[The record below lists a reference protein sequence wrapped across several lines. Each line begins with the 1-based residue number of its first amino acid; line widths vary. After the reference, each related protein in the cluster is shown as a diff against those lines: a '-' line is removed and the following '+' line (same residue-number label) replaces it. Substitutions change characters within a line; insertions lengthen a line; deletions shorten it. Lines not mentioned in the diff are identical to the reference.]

1 MSSLEASLKLR
12 DQFTQVL
19 NKINNGL
26 QKAAGNMDTFKKKI
40 SGPATAF
47 QSLGNAASAGI
58 NKLNSSIRSKMTTAS
73 NIVKS
78 STEKILSV
86 FGNFGNRI
94 SSKLGL
100 SGVTQKFSSTFSSVK
115 ASVSS
120 AMSSAVA
127 KVASGI
133 AKMKATII
141 ASGPAFKQFGSEI
154 KASFDKINTSVSTV
168 GNKLLNVAKVA
179 AVAGTAA
186 LVGIGKKVYDIAGGF
201 ESQMSR
207 VQAIS
212 GATGDSFTKLRDQ
225 AIDLGAKTAF
235 SATESA
241 KGMEDLASA
250 GFSANE
256 IMAAM
261 PGMLNL
267 AAVSGGDV
275 ALAAENSAAALRGF
289 GLEASQAGHVSDV
302 FARAAADTN
311 AEVADM
317 GEAMKYVAPVAHSM
331 GLSIEEV
338 AASVGILSDAGIKGS
353 QAGTTLRGA
362 LARLAKP
369 TAAMKDTMANLG
381 LSFYDSNGNM
391 KSLTDQ
397 VGMLQK
403 AFKGLT
409 PEQQQNALVTLY
421 GQESLSGM
429 MALVAAGPD
438 KLNKLTKSLENSNGA
453 AEEMAK
459 TMQNN
464 LKSKVEQLGGAL
476 ESVAIRIGDRLF
488 PLIAPQ
494 IEKLT
499 TWIDQT
505 FSKVNIDGF
514 FDKLSKYG
522 KALKGAFDDVK
533 GPISDAFGAIGDSL
547 AKMNGKFGSAKNV
560 DKFKSVLTSVTG
572 VIKGIASFA
581 EKHSDGIAKL
591 ISSLPKLMAAFVGF
605 KIGSGVLG
613 TIATFGSGIAGA
625 AKATGTLV
633 SNLAKLG
640 KAKPPKNPTVPTT
653 NLPSVGGQ
661 GGAATNP
668 FAPLLDTFNG
678 FAKSAGKLAIVFG
691 VIKLIEEAAQ
701 ALQDINKKVPK
712 DLSDLAPKML
722 NMGIA
727 LTAMGAFVKV
737 ASVVAG
743 NNISG
748 AITGLAVVAGISGNL
763 MLAAEALKQI
773 NDKVPESIGDVA
785 KKMGSIAVA
794 IGGMGVLI
802 TAVGAFAS
810 TGLGTVAIIA
820 GLISVA
826 AIASEMIV
834 VAEAM
839 QQFNN
844 KVPEDISGVKEKID
858 SVSKVIGYF
867 TAANLGGV
875 IDLFSNIFG
884 TLNVGAVSSGLDKMQ
899 TLAEEINNFSSL
911 DIKTDGVSGKIDA
924 IRDVMQKFNDG
935 TGIISKAAEALSNTL
950 DSSIVNSA
958 TSALSAMNEMVV
970 PINQLATVPV
980 RSEEAIGKVDLIK
993 KVLDKVGSSSVVEA
1007 VGTKLQAVDL
1017 GSAKQALN
1025 TMNELVIPINQLATV
1040 PVRSEE
1046 AIGKIDLAKEVI
1058 KKLGSSS
1065 LIEWIGSMIQGSQVG
1080 EALSSLRAMNEMVV
1094 PINQLATVPVNAEA
1108 ANGKIDLIASVIERL
1123 SPTVFGVA
1131 KTISSDA
1138 IASASSALQSM
1149 IELVPKINQLAS
1161 TEVQSLQAQTVI
1173 QGIKNVLNELAGL
1186 NGTSIAI
1193 AVSGFDMLSTSMT
1206 NVVSSGQILITS
1218 LSQINTSVSA
1228 TVTTVQTAGS
1238 QIVSAMTQSMTQ
1250 TRAVI
1255 VSGTI
1260 AMASAFTSGM
1270 AMSVSTVRS
1279 GNAQIVGAFSGLRV
1293 QLQSAGYYAM
1303 SGLAAGIAAGSG
1315 SAIAQAQSVANQVSS
1330 TIRSALK
1337 IHSPSRVMMA
1347 VGQFVGQGLANG
1359 IAATQN
1365 LVSKASNALAFSA
1378 VPNPVADISA
1388 NGTVTSN
1395 VQLDDSEISR
1405 LQASASQQ
1413 VVVNHKQVVPQVT
1426 IHVENNNGD
1435 PIDTEA
1441 LLQEFEERIEEM
1453 IDADL
1458 S

>member
-1 MSSLEASLKLR
+1 MASLEASLKLK

-26 QKAAGNMDTFKKKI
+26 QKASSNMQNFKDKI

-47 QSLGNAASAGI
+47 QALGNAASAGI
-58 NKLNSSIRSKMTTAS
+58 NQLNSSIRSKLSTAS

-78 STEKILSV
+78 STEKILYI

-115 ASVSS
+115 SAVSS

-127 KVASGI
+127 KVSSAV
-133 AKMKATII
+133 ARMKAII
-141 ASGPAFKQFGSEI
+141 LGSGPAFKQFGSEI

-212 GATGDSFTKLRDQ
+212 GATGNSFTQLRDQ

-275 ALAAENSAAALRGF
+275 ALAAENSATALRGF

-331 GLSIEEV
+331 GISLEET
-338 AASVGILSDAGIKGS
+338 AASIGIMSDAGIKGS

-369 TAAMKDTMANLG
+369 TATMQDTMANLG

-397 VGMLQK
+397 VGMLQN

-429 MALVAAGPD
+429 MALVSAGPD
-438 KLNKLTKSLENSNGA
+438 KLNKLTKSLQNSNGA

-464 LKSKVEQLGGAL
+464 LQSKVEQLGGAL

-522 KALKGAFDDVK
+522 KALKGAFDDIK
-533 GPISDAFGAIGDSL
+533 GPVSDAFSAIGDSL
-547 AKMNGKFGSAKNV
+547 EKMNGKFGSAKNV
-560 DKFKSVLTSVTG
+560 DKFKSALTSVTD

-613 TIATFGSGIAGA
+613 TLTTFGSGIAGA

-640 KAKPPKNPTVPTT
+640 KAKTPKTPSVPTAPT
-653 NLPSVGGQ
+653 TGTAPT
-661 GGAATNP
+661 ATNP

-678 FAKSAGKLAIVFG
+678 FAKSAGKLAIIFG

-701 ALQDINKKVPK
+701 ALQDINRKVPK
-712 DLSDLAPKML
+712 DLSSLAPKML
-722 NMGIA
+722 SMGIA

-743 NNISG
+743 KNISG

-773 NDKVPESIGDVA
+773 NDKVPDSIGDVA

-802 TAVGAFAS
+802 AAVGAFAS

-820 GLISVA
+820 GLVSVA
-826 AIASEMIV
+826 AIAGEMMF

-839 QQFNN
+839 QQFNS
-844 KVPEDISGVKEKID
+844 KVPKDISGVKEKID
-858 SVSKVIGYF
+858 VIADVISYF
-867 TAANLGGV
+867 SSANLGSV
-875 IDLFSNIFG
+875 IDLFSNVVG
-884 TLNVGAVSSGLDKMQ
+884 SLNVAVVSSGIRKMQ
-899 TLAEEINNFSSL
+899 NLAEELTKFNSVQL
-911 DIKTDGVSGKIDA
+911 ETSGIAAKIDK
-924 IRDVMQKFNDG
+924 IQSIMDKLNDG
-935 TGIISKAAEALSNTL
+935 SGLISKAAQAIAGSLNASVV
-950 DSSIVNSA
+950 S
-958 TSALSAMNEMVV
+958 SALNALDAMN
-970 PINQLATVPV
+970 Q
-980 RSEEAIGKVDLIK
+980 
-993 KVLDKVGSSSVVEA
+993 
-1007 VGTKLQAVDL
+1007 
-1017 GSAKQALN
+1017 
-1025 TMNELVIPINQLATV
+1025 
-1040 PVRSEE
+1040 
-1046 AIGKIDLAKEVI
+1046 
-1058 KKLGSSS
+1058 
-1065 LIEWIGSMIQGSQVG
+1065 
-1080 EALSSLRAMNEMVV
+1080 MVV
-1094 PINQLATVPVNAEA
+1094 PINQLATVPVNASDATGKIDLIKSVIEKIGNSSIVELIGSKLQA
-1108 ANGKIDLIASVIERL
+1108 IDLSVAIGALRSMNQLVIPINQLATVPVNAADANGKIDLIKQVIEKLGSSSLVQWFGSMIQDSQIGEALSSIRSMVKMVVPINQLATLPVNSADAIGKINLIANVLQSL
-1123 SPTVFGVA
+1123 SPANFGTVNAV
-1131 KTISSDA
+1131 SSDA
-1138 IASASSALQSM
+1138 ISSASNALQGA
-1149 IELVPKINQLAS
+1149 INLVPKINQLAS

-1173 QGIKNVLNELAGL
+1173 QGIRNVLNELASL
-1186 NGTSIAI
+1186 NGSSVTI
-1193 AVSGFDMLSTSMT
+1193 AVGGFEMLSASMAS
-1206 NVVSSGQILITS
+1206 VVSSGQALTAS
-1218 LSQINTSVSA
+1218 LSQVQSSIA
-1228 TVTTVQTAGS
+1228 GLVTTVQTAGG
-1238 QIVSAMTQSMTQ
+1238 QIVTVMTQSMTQ
-1250 TRAVI
+1250 ARTAV
-1255 VSGTI
+1255 VSGTQ
-1260 AMASAFTSGM
+1260 AMATAFASGM
-1270 AMSVSTVRS
+1270 AMSVSVVIA
-1279 GNAQIVGAFSGLRV
+1279 GNARIVGAFSGLRG

-1337 IHSPSRVMMA
+1337 IHSPSRVMME
-1347 VGQFVGQGLANG
+1347 VGGFVGQGLANG

-1365 LVSKASNALAFSA
+1365 LVSNASNALAFSA
-1378 VPNPVADISA
+1378 VPNPVADLSA

-1395 VQLDDSEISR
+1395 VKLDDSEISR

-1413 VVVNHKQVVPQVT
+1413 VIVNHKQVVPQVT
-1426 IHVENNNGD
+1426 IHVENKDGE
-1435 PIDTEA
+1435 PVDTEA
-1441 LLQEFEERIEEM
+1441 LLQEFEDKIIELM
-1453 IDADL
+1453 DSDL

>member
-1 MSSLEASLKLR
+1 MASLEASLKLK

-26 QKAAGNMDTFKKKI
+26 QKASSNMQNFKDKI

-47 QSLGNAASAGI
+47 QALGNAASAGI
-58 NKLNSSIRSKMTTAS
+58 NQLNSSIRSKLSTAS

-78 STEKILSV
+78 STEKILSI

-115 ASVSS
+115 SAVSS
-120 AMSSAVA
+120 AMSSAVS
-127 KVASGI
+127 KVSSAV
-133 AKMKATII
+133 ARMKAII
-141 ASGPAFKQFGSEI
+141 LGSGPAFKQFGSEI

-212 GATGDSFTKLRDQ
+212 GATGNSFTKLRDQ

-241 KGMEDLASA
+241 KGMENLASA

-256 IMAAM
+256 IMSAM

-275 ALAAENSAAALRGF
+275 ALAAENSATALRGF
-289 GLEASQAGHVSDV
+289 GLEASKAGHVSDV

-369 TAAMKDTMANLG
+369 TAAMQDTMSNLG
-381 LSFYDSNGNM
+381 LSFYDSQGNM
-391 KSLTDQ
+391 KSMTDQ
-397 VGMLQK
+397 VGMLQN

-533 GPISDAFGAIGDSL
+533 GPVSDAFNAIGDSL
-547 AKMNGKFGSAKNV
+547 EKMNGKFGSVKNV
-560 DKFKSVLTSVTG
+560 DKFKSALTSVTD
-572 VIKGIASFA
+572 VIKGIAGFA

-591 ISSLPKLMAAFVGF
+591 ITNLPKLMAAFVGF

-613 TIATFGSGIAGA
+613 TLTTFGSGIAGA

-640 KAKPPKNPTVPTT
+640 KGKTPKTPSVPTAPT
-653 NLPSVGGQ
+653 TGTAPT
-661 GGAATNP
+661 ATNP

-678 FAKSAGKLAIVFG
+678 FAKSAGKLAIIFG

-701 ALQDINKKVPK
+701 ALQDINRKVPK

-722 NMGIA
+722 SMGIA

-743 NNISG
+743 KNISG

-773 NDKVPESIGDVA
+773 NNKVPDSIGDVA

-820 GLISVA
+820 GLVSVA
-826 AIASEMIV
+826 AIAGEMMF

-839 QQFNN
+839 QQFNS
-844 KVPEDISGVKEKID
+844 KVPKDISGVKEKID
-858 SVSKVIGYF
+858 VIADVISYF
-867 TAANLGGV
+867 TSANLGSV
-875 IDLFSNIFG
+875 IDLFSNVVG
-884 TLNVGAVSSGLDKMQ
+884 SLNVGAVSSGIKKMQ
-899 TLAEEINNFSSL
+899 TLAEDLATFGTINFSVTGVTSNISAIEAVINSINSSSIGELLSHIVTSWDYSKVIDVLNSMKKISNQLL
-911 DIKTDGVSGKIDA
+911 DFGSFNFSVTAVTSNISAIEAVVEKLGNSSIKQWLGSMIQSSQLGEVNSVLSSMKNMIIQINQLATVPVKADDANGKIDL
-924 IRDVMQKFNDG
+924 IKQVIEKLGSSSLRQWFGSMIQSSE
-935 TGIISKAAEALSNTL
+935 TGEALS
-950 DSSIVNSA
+950 SIRSMV
-958 TSALSAMNEMVV
+958 EMVV
-970 PINQLATVPV
+970 PINQLATV
-980 RSEEAIGKVDLIK
+980 
-993 KVLDKVGSSSVVEA
+993 A
-1007 VGTKLQAVDL
+1007 VN
-1017 GSAKQALN
+1017 SAD
-1025 TMNELVIPINQLATV
+1025 
-1040 PVRSEE
+1040 
-1046 AIGKIDLAKEVI
+1046 AIGKINLISAVVQ
-1058 KKLGSSS
+1058 S
-1065 LIEWIGSMIQGSQVG
+1065 LSPANFG
-1080 EALSSLRAMNEMVV
+1080 
-1094 PINQLATVPVNAEA
+1094 TVNA
-1108 ANGKIDLIASVIERL
+1108 V
-1123 SPTVFGVA
+1123 
-1131 KTISSDA
+1131 SSDA
-1138 IASASSALQSM
+1138 ISSASNALQGA
-1149 IELVPKINQLAS
+1149 INLVPKINQLAS

-1173 QGIKNVLNELAGL
+1173 QGIRNVLNELASL
-1186 NGTSIAI
+1186 NGSSVTI
-1193 AVSGFDMLSTSMT
+1193 AVGGFEMLSASMAS
-1206 NVVSSGQILITS
+1206 VVSSGQALTAS
-1218 LSQINTSVSA
+1218 LSQVQSSIA
-1228 TVTTVQTAGS
+1228 GLVTTVQTAGG
-1238 QIVSAMTQSMTQ
+1238 QIVTVMTQSMTQ
-1250 TRAVI
+1250 ARTAV
-1255 VSGTI
+1255 VSGTQ
-1260 AMASAFTSGM
+1260 AMATAFASGM
-1270 AMSVSTVRS
+1270 SLSVSVVIA
-1279 GNAQIVGAFSGLRV
+1279 GNARIVGAFSGLRG

-1337 IHSPSRVMMA
+1337 IHSPSRVMME
-1347 VGQFVGQGLANG
+1347 VGGFVGQGLANG

-1365 LVSKASNALAFSA
+1365 LVSNASNALAFSA
-1378 VPNPVADISA
+1378 VPNPVADLSA

-1413 VVVNHKQVVPQVT
+1413 VIVNHKQVVPQVT
-1426 IHVENNNGD
+1426 IHVENKDGE
-1435 PIDTEA
+1435 PVDTEA
-1441 LLQEFEERIEEM
+1441 LLKEFEDKIIELM
-1453 IDADL
+1453 DSDL

>member
-1 MSSLEASLKLR
+1 MASLEASLKLK

-26 QKAAGNMDTFKKKI
+26 QKASSNMQNFKDKI

-47 QSLGNAASAGI
+47 QALGNAASAGI
-58 NKLNSSIRSKMTTAS
+58 NQLNSSIRSKMSTAS

-78 STEKILSV
+78 STEKILSI

-115 ASVSS
+115 SSVSS
-120 AMSSAVA
+120 AMSSTVTKVSSAV
-127 KVASGI
+127 SR
-133 AKMKATII
+133 MKAII
-141 ASGPAFKQFGSEI
+141 LGSGPAFKQFGSEI

-212 GATGDSFTKLRDQ
+212 GATGNSFTKLRDQ

-241 KGMEDLASA
+241 KGMENLASA

-275 ALAAENSAAALRGF
+275 ALAAENSATALRGF

-317 GEAMKYVAPVAHSM
+317 SEAMKYIAPVAHSM

-369 TAAMKDTMANLG
+369 TAAMQDTMSNLG
-381 LSFYDSNGNM
+381 LSFYDSQGNM
-391 KSLTDQ
+391 KSMTDQ
-397 VGMLQK
+397 ISMLQN

-453 AEEMAK
+453 AEQMAK

-476 ESVAIRIGDRLF
+476 ESVAIRVGDRLF

-499 TWIDQT
+499 TWIDRT

-514 FDKLSKYG
+514 FDKLAKYG
-522 KALKGAFDDVK
+522 KAMKAAFDDVK
-533 GPISDAFGAIGDSL
+533 GPVSDAFNAIGDSL
-547 AKMNGKFGSAKNV
+547 DKMNGKFGSTKSV
-560 DKFKSVLTSVTG
+560 DKFKSVLTSVTD
-572 VIKGIASFA
+572 VIKGIAGFA

-591 ISSLPKLMAAFVGF
+591 ITNLPKLMAAFVGF

-640 KAKPPKNPTVPTT
+640 KGKTPKTPSVPTMPT
-653 NLPSVGGQ
+653 SGTSPT
-661 GGAATNP
+661 ATNP

-678 FAKSAGKLAIVFG
+678 FAKSAGKLAIIFG

-701 ALQDINKKVPK
+701 ALQDINRKVPK

-722 NMGIA
+722 SMGIA

-743 NNISG
+743 KNISG

-773 NDKVPESIGDVA
+773 NDKVPDSIGDVA

-802 TAVGAFAS
+802 AAVGAFAS

-826 AIASEMIV
+826 AIAGEMML

-839 QQFNN
+839 QQFNS
-844 KVPEDISGVKEKID
+844 KVPKDISGVKEKID
-858 SVSKVIGYF
+858 TIAEVISYF
-867 TAANLGGV
+867 TNANLGGV
-875 IDLFSNIFG
+875 IDLFGNIFG
-884 TLNVGAVSSGLDKMQ
+884 TLNIAVVTTGLNKMQ
-899 TLAEEINNFSSL
+899 SLAEEINKFNNIQFESS
-911 DIKTDGVSGKIDA
+911 GVASKIDK
-924 IRDVMQKFNDG
+924 IQSVMDKLNDG
-935 TGIISKAAEALSNTL
+935 SGLISKAAQAIAGSLNASL
-950 DSSIVNSA
+950 VS
-958 TSALSAMNEMVV
+958 SALNALDAMN
-970 PINQLATVPV
+970 Q
-980 RSEEAIGKVDLIK
+980 
-993 KVLDKVGSSSVVEA
+993 
-1007 VGTKLQAVDL
+1007 
-1017 GSAKQALN
+1017 
-1025 TMNELVIPINQLATV
+1025 
-1040 PVRSEE
+1040 
-1046 AIGKIDLAKEVI
+1046 
-1058 KKLGSSS
+1058 
-1065 LIEWIGSMIQGSQVG
+1065 
-1080 EALSSLRAMNEMVV
+1080 MVV
-1094 PINQLATVPVNAEA
+1094 PINQLATVPVNASDATGKIDLIKSVIEKIGNSSIVELIGSKLQA
-1108 ANGKIDLIASVIERL
+1108 IDLSVAIGALRSMNQIVIPINQLATVPVNAADANGKIDLIKQVIEKLGSSSLVQWFGSMIQDSQIGEALSSIRSMVKMVVPINQLATLPVNSADAIGKIDLISNVLQSL
-1123 SPTVFGVA
+1123 SPANFGTVNAVSA
-1131 KTISSDA
+1131 DAISS
-1138 IASASSALQSM
+1138 ASNALQGA
-1149 IELVPKINQLAS
+1149 INLVPKINQLAS

-1173 QGIKNVLNELAGL
+1173 QGIRNVLNELASLSGSSV
-1186 NGTSIAI
+1186 TIAI
-1193 AVSGFDMLSTSMT
+1193 GGFEMLSASMAS
-1206 NVVSSGQILITS
+1206 VVSSGQALTAAMSQVQSSISMLI
-1218 LSQINTSVSA
+1218 
-1228 TVTTVQTAGS
+1228 TTVQTAGG
-1238 QIVSAMTQSMTQ
+1238 QIVTVMTQSMTQ
-1250 TRAVI
+1250 ARTAV
-1255 VSGTI
+1255 VSGTQ
-1260 AMASAFTSGM
+1260 AMATAFASGM
-1270 AMSVSTVRS
+1270 SLSVSVVIA
-1279 GNAQIVGAFSGLRV
+1279 GNARIVGAFSGLRG

-1337 IHSPSRVMMA
+1337 IHSPSRVMMEI
-1347 VGQFVGQGLANG
+1347 GRFVGQGLANG

-1365 LVSKASNALAFSA
+1365 LVSKVSNALAFSA
-1378 VPNPVADISA
+1378 VPNPVADLSA

-1395 VQLDDSEISR
+1395 VKLDDSEISR

-1413 VVVNHKQVVPQVT
+1413 VIVNHKQVVPQVT
-1426 IHVENNNGD
+1426 IHVENNNGE

>member
-1 MSSLEASLKLR
+1 MASLEASLKLK
-12 DQFTQVL
+12 DHFTQVL
-19 NKINNGL
+19 NKINNGI
-26 QKAAGNMDTFKKKI
+26 QKAAGNMDTFKEKI
-40 SGPATAF
+40 SGPAMAF

-58 NKLNSSIRSKMTTAS
+58 NKLNSSIRSKMSTAS

-78 STEKILSV
+78 STEKILSI

-115 ASVSS
+115 SSVSS

-127 KVASGI
+127 KVSSAVSR
-133 AKMKATII
+133 MKAII
-141 ASGPAFKQFGSEI
+141 LGSGPAFKQFGSEI

-212 GATGDSFTKLRDQ
+212 GATGNSFTKLRDQ

-241 KGMEDLASA
+241 KGMENLASA

-275 ALAAENSAAALRGF
+275 ALASENSATALRGF

-317 GEAMKYVAPVAHSM
+317 SEAMKYIAPVAHSM

-338 AASVGILSDAGIKGS
+338 AASIGILSDAGIKGS

-369 TAAMKDTMANLG
+369 TAAMQDTMSNLG
-381 LSFYDSNGNM
+381 LSFYDSQGNM
-391 KSLTDQ
+391 KSMTDQ
-397 VGMLQK
+397 ISMLQN

-453 AEEMAK
+453 AEQMAK

-476 ESVAIRIGDRLF
+476 ESVAIRVGDRLF

-499 TWIDQT
+499 TWIDRT

-514 FDKLSKYG
+514 FDKLAKYG
-522 KALKGAFDDVK
+522 KAMKAAFDDVK
-533 GPISDAFGAIGDSL
+533 GPVSDAFNAIGDSL
-547 AKMNGKFGSAKNV
+547 DKMNGKFGSTKSV
-560 DKFKSVLTSVTG
+560 DKFKSVLTSITD
-572 VIKGIASFA
+572 VIKGIAGFA

-591 ISSLPKLMAAFVGF
+591 ITNLPKLMAAFVGF

-640 KAKPPKNPTVPTT
+640 KGKTPKTPSVPTMPT
-653 NLPSVGGQ
+653 SGTSPT
-661 GGAATNP
+661 ATNP

-678 FAKSAGKLAIVFG
+678 FAKSAGKLAIIFG

-701 ALQDINKKVPK
+701 ALQDINRKVPK
-712 DLSDLAPKML
+712 DLSSLAPKIL
-722 NMGIA
+722 SMGIA

-743 NNISG
+743 KNISG

-773 NDKVPESIGDVA
+773 NDKVPDSIGDVA

-820 GLISVA
+820 GLVSVA
-826 AIASEMIV
+826 AIAGEMMF

-839 QQFNN
+839 QQFNS
-844 KVPEDISGVKEKID
+844 KVPKDISSVKEKID
-858 SVSKVIGYF
+858 VIADVINYF
-867 TAANLGGV
+867 TSANLGSV
-875 IDLFSNIFG
+875 IDLFSNVVG
-884 TLNVGAVSSGLDKMQ
+884 SLNVGAVSSGIKKMQ
-899 TLAEEINNFSSL
+899 TLAEDLTTFGTINFSVTGVTSNISAIEAVINSINSSSIGELLSHIVTSWDYSKVIDVLNSMKKISNQLL
-911 DIKTDGVSGKIDA
+911 DFGSFNFSVTAVTSNISAIEAVVEKLGNSSIKQWLGSMIQSSQLGEVNSVLSSMKNMIIQINQLATVPVKADDANGKIDL
-924 IRDVMQKFNDG
+924 IKQVIEKLGSSSLRQWFGSMIQSSE
-935 TGIISKAAEALSNTL
+935 TGEALS
-950 DSSIVNSA
+950 SIRSMV
-958 TSALSAMNEMVV
+958 EMVV
-970 PINQLATVPV
+970 PINQLATV
-980 RSEEAIGKVDLIK
+980 
-993 KVLDKVGSSSVVEA
+993 VVN
-1007 VGTKLQAVDL
+1007 
-1017 GSAKQALN
+1017 SAD
-1025 TMNELVIPINQLATV
+1025 
-1040 PVRSEE
+1040 
-1046 AIGKIDLAKEVI
+1046 AIGKINLISAVVQ
-1058 KKLGSSS
+1058 S
-1065 LIEWIGSMIQGSQVG
+1065 LSPANFG
-1080 EALSSLRAMNEMVV
+1080 
-1094 PINQLATVPVNAEA
+1094 TVNAVSA
-1108 ANGKIDLIASVIERL
+1108 DA
-1123 SPTVFGVA
+1123 
-1131 KTISSDA
+1131 ISS
-1138 IASASSALQSM
+1138 ASNALQGA
-1149 IELVPKINQLAS
+1149 INLVPKINQLAS

-1173 QGIKNVLNELAGL
+1173 QGIRNVLNELASLSGSSV
-1186 NGTSIAI
+1186 TIAI
-1193 AVSGFDMLSTSMT
+1193 GGFEMLSASMAS
-1206 NVVSSGQILITS
+1206 VVSSGQALTAAM
-1218 LSQINTSVSA
+1218 SQVQSSIA
-1228 TVTTVQTAGS
+1228 MLVTTVQTAGG
-1238 QIVSAMTQSMTQ
+1238 QIVTVMTQSMMQART
-1250 TRAVI
+1250 AV
-1255 VSGTI
+1255 VSGV
-1260 AMASAFTSGM
+1260 ASMASAFASGM
-1270 AMSVSTVRS
+1270 AMSVSVVIA
-1279 GNAQIVGAFSGLRV
+1279 GNARIVGAFSGLHG

-1315 SAIAQAQSVANQVSS
+1315 SAIAQARSVANQVSS

-1337 IHSPSRVMMA
+1337 IHSPSRVMME
-1347 VGQFVGQGLANG
+1347 VGGFVGQGLANG

-1378 VPNPVADISA
+1378 VPNPVADLSA
-1388 NGTVTSN
+1388 NGTVNSN
-1395 VQLDDSEISR
+1395 VKLDDSEISR
-1405 LQASASQQ
+1405 LQVSASQPII
-1413 VVVNHKQVVPQVT
+1413 VNHKQVVPQVT
-1426 IHVENNNGD
+1426 IHVENKDGE
-1435 PIDTEA
+1435 PVDTEA
-1441 LLQEFEERIEEM
+1441 LLQEFEDKIIELM
-1453 IDADL
+1453 DSDL

>member
-1 MSSLEASLKLR
+1 MASLEASLKLR

-26 QKAAGNMDTFKKKI
+26 QKAAGNMDTFKEKI
-40 SGPATAF
+40 SGPALAF
-47 QSLGNAASAGI
+47 QSLSNAASAGI
-58 NKLNSSIRSKMTTAS
+58 NKLNSSIRSKMSSAS

-78 STEKILSV
+78 STEKILSI

-100 SGVTQKFSSTFSSVK
+100 SGVTQKFSSTFSIVK
-115 ASVSS
+115 TSVSN
-120 AMSSAVA
+120 AMSSAVS

-141 ASGPAFKQFGSEI
+141 ASGPAFKQFGSDI

-168 GNKLLNVAKVA
+168 GNKLMNVAKIA

-212 GATGDSFTKLRDQ
+212 GATGDAFKQLRDQ

-241 KGMEDLASA
+241 QGMENLASA
-250 GFSANE
+250 GFDANE
-256 IMAAM
+256 ILAAM

-275 ALAAENSAAALRGF
+275 ALAAENSATALRGF

-369 TAAMKDTMANLG
+369 TAAMQDTMSNLG
-381 LSFYDSNGNM
+381 LSFYDSQGNM
-391 KSLTDQ
+391 KSMTDQ
-397 VGMLQK
+397 IGMLQN

-438 KLNKLTKSLENSNGA
+438 KLNKLTRSLENSNGA

-533 GPISDAFGAIGDSL
+533 GPVSDAFGAIGDSL
-547 AKMNGKFGSAKNV
+547 EKMNGKFGSTKSV
-560 DKFKSVLTSVTG
+560 DKFKSVLTSVTD

-591 ISSLPKLMAAFVGF
+591 ITNLPKLMAAFVGF

-613 TIATFGSGIAGA
+613 TITTFGSGIAGA

-640 KAKPPKNPTVPTT
+640 KAKTPKTPSVPTAPIT
-653 NLPSVGGQ
+653 GTAPT
-661 GGAATNP
+661 ATNP
-668 FAPLLDTFNG
+668 FVPLLDTFNG
-678 FAKSAGKLAIVFG
+678 FAKSAGKLAIIFG

-727 LTAMGAFVKV
+727 LTAIGAFVKV

-743 NNISG
+743 KNISG

-773 NDKVPESIGDVA
+773 NDKVPDSIGD
-785 KKMGSIAVA
+785 VA

-810 TGLGTVAIIA
+810 TGFGTVAVIA

-826 AIASEMIV
+826 AIAGEMML

-839 QQFNN
+839 QQFNS
-844 KVPEDISGVKEKID
+844 KVPEDISGVKDKID
-858 SVSKVIGYF
+858 TLSEVINYF
-867 TAANLGGV
+867 SDANLGNV
-875 IDLFSNIFG
+875 IDLFGNIFG
-884 TLNVGAVSSGLDKMQ
+884 TLNIAVVTAGLNKMETLADEINKFNSIQLETSGVSS
-899 TLAEEINNFSSL
+899 
-911 DIKTDGVSGKIDA
+911 KIDD
-924 IRDVMQKFNDG
+924 IRSVMDKISDG
-935 TGIISKAAEALSNTL
+935 GGLISKAAQAIAGIL
-950 DSSIVNSA
+950 DSSVVS
-958 TSALSAMNEMVV
+958 SALNALNAMNKMVIPINQLATVPVNASDANSKIDLIKDVIEKIGNSSIVSVIGTKLQSLDLGVAIDALRSMQKLVV

-980 RSEEAIGKVDLIK
+980 NAADANGKIDLIK
-993 KVLDKVGSSSVVEA
+993 KVIAKIGDGS
-1007 VGTKLQAVDL
+1007 LMQWL
-1017 GSAKQALN
+1017 
-1025 TMNELVIPINQLATV
+1025 
-1040 PVRSEE
+1040 
-1046 AIGKIDLAKEVI
+1046 
-1058 KKLGSSS
+1058 
-1065 LIEWIGSMIQGSQVG
+1065 GSMIQGSQIG
-1080 EALSSLRAMNEMVV
+1080 EALSSIQAMVKMVV
-1094 PINQLATVPVNAEA
+1094 PINQLATVPVNAA
-1108 ANGKIDLIASVIERL
+1108 DANGKIDA
-1123 SPTVFGVA
+1123 
-1131 KTISSDA
+1131 ISSVVKNLSTAAFGNGATVSSEA
-1138 IASASSALQSM
+1138 ISSASSALQGA
-1149 IELVPKINQLAS
+1149 INLVPKINQLAS

-1173 QGIKNVLNELAGL
+1173 QGIKNVLNELASL
-1186 NGTSIAI
+1186 NGSSVTM
-1193 AVSGFDMLSTSMT
+1193 AVGGFQMLSASMT
-1206 NVVSSGQILITS
+1206 SVVSSGQALTAS
-1218 LSQINTSVSA
+1218 FSQVQSSVSGLV
-1228 TVTTVQTAGS
+1228 TVVQTAGG
-1238 QIVSAMTQSMTQ
+1238 QIVTVMTQSMTQ
-1250 TRAVI
+1250 ARTAV
-1255 VSGTI
+1255 VSGAQ
-1260 AMASAFTSGM
+1260 AMAAAFASGM
-1270 AMSVSTVRS
+1270 AMSVSVVIA
-1279 GNAQIVGAFSGLRV
+1279 GNARIVGAFSGLRG

-1315 SAIAQAQSVANQVSS
+1315 SAIAQARSVADQVSS

-1337 IHSPSRVMMA
+1337 IHSPSRVMME
-1347 VGQFVGQGLANG
+1347 VGGFVGQGLANG
-1359 IAATQN
+1359 IAATRN
-1365 LVSKASNALAFSA
+1365 LVAKASQSLAVSSIPDPLADVSA
-1378 VPNPVADISA
+1378 SGN
-1388 NGTVTSN
+1388 VTSN

-1413 VVVNHKQVVPQVT
+1413 VVVNNKSVAPQVSIT
-1426 IHVENNNGD
+1426 VTNNGD
-1435 PIDTEA
+1435 EPVDTDA
-1441 LLQEFEERIEEM
+1441 LLKEFEDKIIELM
-1453 IDADL
+1453 DSDL